1 MTRWHRLKRN
11 VEGISHIFGRRA
23 PRRSPVAVHAAGS
36 RRRRATIGTTTMR
49 LAHAMRASRG
59 SPGRGPGAAR
69 AAKGETRRPGEGPA
83 PAKASP
89 HPRTHRLGRA
99 DRGERRRLGDSDLRV
114 SLASLDASTW
124 TRIGD
129 EVEAHAQ
136 LSLAVD
142 NGVNLVDLGSCDHLG
157 DGMPRSA
164 SSSSSSSA
172 TIFELTRGRADAY
185 LGSWLRR
192 SRDTRREDLVVAAS
206 VPFGAAAGAAEGGA
220 KGRRRRIKNLVER
233 TLMAADTDHVDLLQL
248 HYPRRDSSAMGNGDA
263 PDEDEV
269 AALLDLVGDGKARFL
284 GVDDDTRWAALETAR
299 LFANPKI
306 LVPDGLG
313 SFVKSARGEYNL
325 LARDGFECV
334 CEGEG
339 EDAYADAL
347 RNVGLVA
354 HSPLANGALRSR
366 GTAVHKSHADATTAK
381 MIQTRGERGGDESV
395 WALVDAYEEVAGMFG
410 MGLGDLALG
419 FVRSRW
425 FVTSV
430 CVRARS
436 ADALGKTLA
445 QLYDAEVTEEALVE
459 VERVARLGGVVEE
472 VDRGRRRW
480 SQEL

>member
-1 MTRWHRLKRN
+1 VTRGHRLKRN
-11 VEGISHIFGRRA
+11 LVGISHIFGRRA

-114 SLASLDASTW
+114 SLATLDASTW

-172 TIFELTRGRADAY
+172 TIFELTRGRSDAY

-248 HYPRRDSSAMGNGDA
+248 HYPRRDSSAMGNSDA

-334 CEGEG
+334 CVEG

-354 HSPLANGALRSR
+354 HSPLADGALRSR
-366 GTAVHKSHADATTAK
+366 RTAVHKSHADATTAK

-410 MGLGDLALG
+410 MCLGDLALG

-430 CVRARS
+430 CVRART
-436 ADALGKTLA
+436 ADALGTTLA
-445 QLYDAEVTEEALVE
+445 QLYDIEVTEEALAE
-459 VERVARLGGVVEE
+459 VERVARTGRVVEE